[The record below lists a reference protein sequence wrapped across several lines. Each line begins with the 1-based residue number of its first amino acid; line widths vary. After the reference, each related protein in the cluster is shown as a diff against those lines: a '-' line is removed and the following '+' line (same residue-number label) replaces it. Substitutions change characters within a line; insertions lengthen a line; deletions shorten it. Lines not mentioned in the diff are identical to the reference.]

1 MTNSNLKPVVTEEET
16 NLQES
21 SSLFPEYDFKPNQLQ
36 STENYYKQTES
47 YLDWN
52 QTTDLE
58 SSINKFYS
66 DDNDGVE
73 FKDETGDPVKNAY
86 KLAGGLGLEIGTAL
100 AVDVKTS
107 PLLLLGPKGWL
118 GYGVINFGAQA
129 AANYS
134 SQKIRG
140 NEKINWGELF
150 SAASLGIIP
159 GTSGARGAKGIT
171 QAAGYGAGFGVAD
184 QFIQKGINEKR
195 TPTVKEGV
203 GGAALGGAFGAAFKK
218 SLDTISDLSSYFS
231 KKYAGK
237 TADEINQVITPDEV
251 KKAETLTKEVQKVN
265 QELKLKNV
273 NSEIT
278 GSKQLPDSPK
288 IGTEIP
294 RGETAQ
300 SGAVFIERVDKGT
313 GQTGPI
319 AKAFN
324 LPNTYDLA
332 VLELQELNAT
342 QLAEL
347 GIKKADIAKLSPRK
361 TINLLKKNF
370 DNVRKDLLPG
380 EYRMEGYSES
390 RRKLYKK
397 WFKDDPDVNWVD
409 RQTGKASTI
418 DDEMSIPYL
427 TVKDQPPKLDLTT
440 DTRGKGEFYHGTSKE
455 IPDGKVTS
463 VESGENITDG
473 NLLGNGFYTTDDLT
487 TAGKYQ
493 KKGKKQVLKPDIP
506 LAPGATRRVDMP
518 YGLDSDLSKS
528 TNATSEE
535 YSQLLNPGI
544 EVPSPDRLRD
554 LAKQAR
560 QFPIDNPYSG
570 AGRTNVDHFNRLADR
585 LDELA
590 VNPPKAKEFKP
601 VVYKLTEKQPVKF
614 FDADNQIS
622 WTDTSPETKT
632 IREALEDRDYGE
644 TLDFWERSKTASYAD
659 LISELK
665 DEVARL
671 DRPIYEATEI
681 IDDLNSEL
689 QKLGYGGLTHQG
701 GVRAGKG
708 KRLHKVNIYWDAEN
722 QLNVNKV
729 DVGGGGAV
737 PPRKPPAGS
746 SGADV
751 PPSGKKKQDL
761 GDPTKNPQTKNPQQY
776 TNKGLKPRQL
786 EMVENTIKILKDKNV
801 FTGSKA
807 QSETKLGALGMFDQ
821 RVIDLSNSKKIKEY
835 VKLYSDLHDLVP
847 EDELTYALAQTV
859 VLASDGV
866 VDKNIKFV
874 NGLNSKNLDQIQE
887 GIDEVS
893 DALLKVEEWLAMGI
907 PLRTKTARTMKTM
920 QMKPESG
927 IAGKTVDEVIGM
939 TPAQKNQAAQDTD
952 ITLNLDEQLLQKED
966 FRLNLQK
973 EFDKAKETGDFS
985 ELYKLANVIK
995 QTEGKV
1001 ETITALVKTQALGKI
1016 FDKSVRVFNE
1026 VGINALLSAPTTN
1039 EVNLFSGVLQSYLT
1053 SVKLALGSRNADE
1066 LEAVARHF
1074 VALHSNFNF
1083 ARKAWK
1089 KSWDME
1095 DNFINMGNIKA
1106 ETGIQRYVI
1115 SSDGTSYPSKAI
1127 DVTGKTIRLPS
1138 RLMTAT
1144 DALVQA
1150 PNLIASATFEA
1161 FMEGRKRNLT
1171 GDKLNQYVKGHT
1183 DAILEYYAENA
1194 KNALT
1199 DPTTKRILTRAQEF
1213 SKRITFTNDIR
1224 TEDIFG
1230 KGAAAVN
1237 KMANKHPLAR
1247 TYFSFTRAP
1256 TNILKSN
1263 LRMVPGLA
1271 NPVMIKGQNVNL
1283 LNEFVLPELRHDLLS
1298 LDPVVAQQARGEVN
1312 MATGLGLTIAGLA
1325 YKYKMKHEDDEYV
1338 PPKILTGGGPD
1349 WTTKEGKAMWKSM
1362 YKNGWRPYSEGKLQ
1376 YEKNGSPLFKNGEPV
1391 YVYKTYE
1398 NLAEPISGFIGL
1410 MVDFVNSS
1418 GFIDDKPYD
1427 DFTVNWIGAVG
1438 RNIFNKSYTTQI
1450 NEAIELIASAPSL
1463 VDDEGDA
1470 VSNYKTKRFSEYV
1483 GKQFAARAIPYS
1495 NLGTR
1500 LKRTPADILEMMG
1513 YSSKEIE
1520 ALKAK
1525 RDTRVR
1531 AGDLIDQDLEISDPR
1546 YNETMQIIE
1555 RLRRDFTNNVQ
1566 EKIPGYGGGLPFQ
1579 VEHITNEKILY
1590 PQKEGLD
1597 LLSLQRHSKSKNHK
1611 IWQATKLIGRILPE
1625 PKDIITG
1632 SASKKDFEPVKL
1644 NTTQYNKLREVINT
1658 HIPRGKRYGDK
1669 NLLEA
1674 MNSYLEEEHYEINKG
1689 YIEELGLRDGK
1700 IAADAIYLELSRINN
1715 YYINSGENL
1724 YIESQGRKEIKER
1737 FEKKDKI
1744 KKDYYDYI
1752 EEQLAN

>member
-1 MTNSNLKPVVTEEET
+1 MGLVSGATRKAITNPWSRNLLAGAVTDAVVQDPYEENLFNMLDKVPWLASPVTEILKAKTEEEIGVAEAR
-16 NLQES
+16 LR
-21 SSLFPEYDFKPNQLQ
+21 
-36 STENYYKQTES
+36 QTGGGALLGE
-47 YLDWN
+47 
-52 QTTDLE
+52 TVT
-58 SSINKFYS
+58 
-66 DDNDGVE
+66 GV
-73 FKDETGDPVKNAY
+73 A
-86 KLAGGLGLEIGTAL
+86 LGLKQLKKAPK
-100 AVDVKTS
+100 AVQERILKRLMNDENTRLVHATS
-107 PLLLLGPKGWL
+107 DNIDNLGD
-118 GYGVINFGAQA
+118 
-129 AANYS
+129 
-134 SQKIRG
+134 
-140 NEKINWGELF
+140 E
-150 SAASLGIIP
+150 IIP
-159 GTSGARGAKGIT
+159 DK
-171 QAAGYGAGFGVAD
+171 
-184 QFIQKGINEKR
+184 
-195 TPTVKEGV
+195 P
-203 GGAALGGAFGAAFKK
+203 KK
-218 SLDTISDLSSYFS
+218 ISEQLR
-231 KKYAGK
+231 
-237 TADEINQVITPDEV
+237 EN
-251 KKAETLTKEVQKVN
+251 
-265 QELKLKNV
+265 LKNV
-273 NSEIT
+273 AESDARALRETDELLKEVSEIT
-278 GSKQLPDSPK
+278 GSKQ
-288 IGTEIP
+288 T
-294 RGETAQ
+294 
-300 SGAVFIERVDKGT
+300 
-313 GQTGPI
+313 
-319 AKAFN
+319 
-324 LPNTYDLA
+324 
-332 VLELQELNAT
+332 
-342 QLAEL
+342 
-347 GIKKADIAKLSPRK
+347 
-361 TINLLKKNF
+361 
-370 DNVRKDLLPG
+370 
-380 EYRMEGYSES
+380 
-390 RRKLYKK
+390 
-397 WFKDDPDVNWVD
+397 
-409 RQTGKASTI
+409 
-418 DDEMSIPYL
+418 
-427 TVKDQPPKLDLTT
+427 PKLDLTT
-440 DTRGKGEFYHGTSKE
+440 DTRGKGEFYHGAADE
-455 IPDGKVTS
+455 IEL
-463 VESGENITDG
+463 VEAGEFATDQNIYG
-473 NLLGNGFYTTDDLT
+473 PGFYATDDLT

-493 KKGKKQVLKPDIP
+493 KKNKKLVKK
-506 LAPGATRRVDMP
+506 
-518 YGLDSDLSKS
+518 DS
-528 TNATSEE
+528 
-535 YSQLLNPGI
+535 
-544 EVPSPDRLRD
+544 
-554 LAKQAR
+554 KQ
-560 QFPIDNPYSG
+560 
-570 AGRTNVDHFNRLADR
+570 T
-585 LDELA
+585 
-590 VNPPKAKEFKP
+590 
-601 VVYKLTEKQPVKF
+601 VYKITEKQPTNFYDLDQPVTDEFKKF
-614 FDADNQIS
+614 I
-622 WTDTSPETKT
+622 DT
-632 IREALEDRDYGE
+632 
-644 TLDFWERSKTASYAD
+644 
-659 LISELK
+659 
-665 DEVARL
+665 
-671 DRPIYEATEI
+671 
-681 IDDLNSEL
+681 IDDSSYEDIVFRSTQDLGNTYTLGELYDEIRAYANSNDVTPGAVNDGIFRRFEEYL
-689 QKLGYGGLTHQG
+689 TGKGFGGFTHQG
-701 GVRAGKG
+701 GKKAGKG
-708 KRLHKVNIYWDAEN
+708 KRLHQVKIYWEPSNSIDI
-722 QLNVNKV
+722 QKV

-737 PPRKPPAGS
+737 PPRKPPSGS

-761 GDPTKNPQTKNPQQY
+761 GDPTKNPQQY

-807 QSETKLGALGMFDQ
+807 QSETKLNALGMFDK

-835 VKLYSDLHDLVP
+835 VRLYSDLHDLVP

-859 VLASDGV
+859 VLAADGV

-874 NGLNSKNLDQIQE
+874 NGLNSKNFDQIQE

-927 IAGKTVDEVIGM
+927 IAGKTVDEVMGM
-939 TPAQKNQAAQDTD
+939 TPAQKNLAGQEADV
-952 ITLNLDEQLLQKED
+952 TLNLDEQLLQKED

-985 ELYKLANVIK
+985 ELYKLANVIN

-1001 ETITALVKTQALGKI
+1001 ETITALVKTQTLGKI

-1053 SVKLALGSRNADE
+1053 SLKLALGARNADE
-1066 LEAVARHF
+1066 LEAVTRHF

-1095 DNFINMGNIKA
+1095 DNFINMGNVKA
-1106 ETGIQRYVI
+1106 ETGAQRYVI
-1115 SSDGTSYPSKAI
+1115 SSDGTSFPMRRI
-1127 DVTGKTIRLPS
+1127 DDTGKFIRLPS

-1183 DAILEYYAENA
+1183 DAILEYYAENG
-1194 KNALT
+1194 KNVFK
-1199 DPTTKRILTRAQEF
+1199 DPKTKAVFDRILNRSQEF
-1213 SKRITFTNDIR
+1213 AKRITFTNDIR

-1237 KMANKHPLAR
+1237 KMANKYPLAR

-1283 LNEFVLPELRHDLLS
+1283 LNEVVLPELRNDLLS

-1376 YEKNGSPLFKNGEPV
+1376 YEKDGSPLFKNGEPV

-1418 GFIDDKPYD
+1418 GFIDGKPYD
-1427 DFTVNWIGAVG
+1427 DFTVNWIGAVA

-1463 VDDEGDA
+1463 VDDEGNA

-1744 KKDYYDYI
+1744 KKDYYD
-1752 EEQLAN
+1752 

>member
-16 NLQES
+16 SPQES

-86 KLAGGLGLEIGTAL
+86 KLAGGLGLEIGTLGLEIGTAL

-140 NEKINWGELF
+140 NEKINWGELI
-150 SAASLGIIP
+150 SAAGLGIIP
-159 GTSGARGAKGIT
+159 GTSGARGAKGIA

-265 QELKLKNV
+265 QELKTNAASDDIDNLGD
-273 NSEIT
+273 EII
-278 GSKQLPDSPK
+278 PDSPR

-319 AKAFN
+319 QKAFN
-324 LPNTYDLA
+324 LPNAYDIA

-347 GIKKADIAKLSPRK
+347 GIKKADIPKLTSRK

-397 WFKDDPDVNWVD
+397 WFKDDSDVIWVD
-409 RQTGKASTI
+409 RQTGAASTI

-427 TVKDQPPKLDLTT
+427 TVKDQP
-440 DTRGKGEFYHGTSKE
+440 
-455 IPDGKVTS
+455 
-463 VESGENITDG
+463 
-473 NLLGNGFYTTDDLT
+473 
-487 TAGKYQ
+487 
-493 KKGKKQVLKPDIP
+493 
-506 LAPGATRRVDMP
+506 
-518 YGLDSDLSKS
+518 
-528 TNATSEE
+528 
-535 YSQLLNPGI
+535 
-544 EVPSPDRLRD
+544 
-554 LAKQAR
+554 
-560 QFPIDNPYSG
+560 
-570 AGRTNVDHFNRLADR
+570 
-585 LDELA
+585 
-590 VNPPKAKEFKP
+590 
-601 VVYKLTEKQPVKF
+601 
-614 FDADNQIS
+614 
-622 WTDTSPETKT
+622 
-632 IREALEDRDYGE
+632 
-644 TLDFWERSKTASYAD
+644 
-659 LISELK
+659 
-665 DEVARL
+665 
-671 DRPIYEATEI
+671 
-681 IDDLNSEL
+681 
-689 QKLGYGGLTHQG
+689 
-701 GVRAGKG
+701 
-708 KRLHKVNIYWDAEN
+708 
-722 QLNVNKV
+722 V
-729 DVGGGGAV
+729 DVGGGGALDNFTQTIKNAGKDSQTPAASYGGIVVEWAEDGSEKAFHLQHLDLLKDSELTEIGLTRSQVEKLTAKQKLTILKDNFNTVKKALPPGEYTLDAIDPRLQKQVRSFLKNDPDISFSKDGEGLLTISGDVGSGGGAV
-737 PPRKPPAGS
+737 PPRKPPSGS

-761 GDPTKNPQTKNPQQY
+761 GDPTKNPQQY

-874 NGLNSKNLDQIQE
+874 NGLNSKDLDQIQE

-907 PLRTKTARTMKTM
+907 PLRTKTSRTMKTM

-1127 DVTGKTIRLPS
+1127 DVTGKIIRLPS

-1230 KGAAAVN
+1230 KGASAVN
-1237 KMANKHPLAR
+1237 KMANKYPLAR
-1247 TYFSFTRAP
+1247 AYFSFTRAP

-1283 LNEFVLPELRHDLLS
+1283 LNEYVLPELRNDLLS

-1362 YKNGWRPYSEGKLQ
+1362 YWNGWRPYSEGLLQ
-1376 YEKNGSPLFKNGEPV
+1376 YEKDGSPLFENGEPV

-1410 MVDFVNSS
+1410 MVDFVNTS
-1418 GFIDDKPYD
+1418 GYIDGKPYD
-1427 DFTVNWIGAVG
+1427 DFTVGWIGAVG

-1632 SASKKDFEPVKL
+1632 SATKKDFEPVKL
-1644 NTTQYNKLREVINT
+1644 DTTQYNKLREVINT
-1658 HIPRGKRYGDK
+1658 HIPEGKRYGDK

-1674 MNSYLEEEHYEINKG
+1674 MNDYLEEEHYEINKG

-1700 IAADAIYLELSRINN
+1700 MAADAIYLELSRINN

-1737 FEKKDKI
+1737 FKKKDKI